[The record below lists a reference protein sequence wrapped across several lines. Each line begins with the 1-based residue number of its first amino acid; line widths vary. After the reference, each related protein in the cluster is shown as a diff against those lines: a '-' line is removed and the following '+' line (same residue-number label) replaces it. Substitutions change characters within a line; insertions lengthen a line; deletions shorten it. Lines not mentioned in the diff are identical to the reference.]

1 MNDISVEQHLYTLM
15 AGVNQHRPARFPPKG
30 ALRTIRW
37 EIDGKSYS
45 WKTDGRSVTWAEP
58 GRADCTLRC
67 SPEILGRLARREL
80 PFFLALWATG
90 DVHFEGDF
98 ADAFRLG
105 YLFLGDKRTRR
116 IVFLAH
122 CFLNMNTRFPEGADF
137 AGANIPLIELLLQSE
152 VGIVQM
158 PCPEFLCLGLEKTGW
173 AAGTPA
179 EIRGAF
185 RRVAETVADQVEAY
199 LGHGYEIL
207 GIIGMNPS
215 PSCGVEASKGK
226 GTMLGLDRDTS
237 ECAEPGV
244 FVEEL
249 TALLN
254 ERGLPLPPVFGVRRT
269 LPGEDGLE
277 RQLQQVRERLGG
289 TPQRRNT

>member
-1 MNDISVEQHLYTLM
+1 
-15 AGVNQHRPARFPPKG
+15 
-30 ALRTIRW
+30 
-37 EIDGKSYS
+37 
-45 WKTDGRSVTWAEP
+45 
-58 GRADCTLRC
+58 
-67 SPEILGRLARREL
+67 
-80 PFFLALWATG
+80 
-90 DVHFEGDF
+90 
-98 ADAFRLG
+98 
-105 YLFLGDKRTRR
+105 
-116 IVFLAH
+116 
-122 CFLNMNTRFPEGADF
+122 
-137 AGANIPLIELLLQSE
+137 
-152 VGIVQM
+152 
-158 PCPEFLCLGLEKTGW
+158 
-173 AAGTPA
+173 
-179 EIRGAF
+179 
-185 RRVAETVADQVEAY
+185 VAETVADQVEAY

-237 ECAEPGV
+237 ERAEPGV

-249 TALLN
+249 TALLK